1 MEPLPAFSP
10 PVWLRNALVQ
20 TVLASS
26 GLRARGENPMAA
38 AANKVIVDAGRGVR
52 LLGFHSPQPKGKSS
66 RGLVVLLHGWQ
77 GSADSSYVLAAGRRL
92 YAGGFDVFR
101 LNLRDH
107 GESHHLNEGLFYA
120 TLLDEVFYAV
130 RQVSRLAR
138 NAPAFLAGFSLGGNF
153 ALRIARR
160 CTQEPIKGL
169 RHVAAISPVLN
180 PEKVTDR
187 IDGHPL
193 LRRYFLRKWRKS
205 LARKQRL
212 FPERYDFR
220 DILQL
225 PTLRR
230 MTERLLDRYSPYGSC
245 RAYFLEYTLLGD
257 ALRSVEIPTTVITAQ
272 DDPIIPVEDF
282 QRLESGPAVRLFI
295 HRYGGHNGF
304 VETLRSSWC
313 DRALASLFRRTG
325 EVG

>member
-1 MEPLPAFSP
+1 MGPLPAFSP

-26 GLRARGENPMAA
+26 RLRALGANPMAA
-38 AANKVIVDAGRGVR
+38 AARETIVDAGRGVR
-52 LLGFHSPQPKGKSS
+52 LLGFHSPQPEGKSR
-66 RGLVVLLHGWQ
+66 RGLVVLLHGWE
-77 GSADSSYVLAAGRRL
+77 GSADSTYLLATGRRL
-92 YAGGFDVFR
+92 YADGFDVFR

-107 GESHHLNEGLFYA
+107 GQSHHLNEGLFYA
-120 TLLDEVFYAV
+120 TLLDEVVCAV

-138 NAPAFLAGFSLGGNF
+138 GAPVFLAGFSLGGNF

-160 CTQEPIKGL
+160 CTSEPIEGL

-193 LRRYFLRKWRKS
+193 LRRYFIRKWRRS
-205 LARKQRL
+205 LATKQQL
-212 FPERYDFR
+212 FPERYDFG

-225 PTLRR
+225 PTLRL
-230 MTERLLDRYSPYGSC
+230 MTERLLSRYSPYGSC

-257 ALRSVEIPTTVITAQ
+257 ALRSVEVPTTVVTAQ

-282 QRLESGPAVRLFI
+282 QRLETGPAVRLKI
-295 HRYGGHNGF
+295 HRHGGHNGF
-304 VETLRSSWC
+304 LETFRSSWC
-313 DRALASLFRRTG
+313 EHALAWLFRRTA
-325 EVG
+325 EMS